1 MRCLLCGSLFAAAVA
16 AAAACATVTYK
27 SDYDPQAAF
36 SELHSYDWLDSADG
50 AGVLAGISPFL
61 ERRIRRAVDQSLAGR
76 NMVLRPDG
84 EVDVLIT
91 AVVITPEGSRVAMCS
106 DPSAPCSVR
115 AVSVYMS
122 FGYPYGYGFP
132 GPWHRRAYPYWA
144 YPWGYAHSYRIGF
157 GYTWIPLQSQP
168 GGRLPGTLI
177 IDVFDGNSEELIWRG
192 WAEGALA
199 GMTESEEQQAYVDQV
214 VERILEDFPPGEGR

>member
-1 MRCLLCGSLFAAAVA
+1 MRNRLPRVLLAAAVA
-16 AAAACATVTYK
+16 ATGACAGVTYK
-27 SDYDPQAAF
+27 SDYDPQATF
-36 SELHSYDWLDSADG
+36 TGLRTYDWLDSADV
-50 AGVLAGISPFL
+50 AEELASISPFL
-61 ERRIRRAVDQSLAGR
+61 DRRIRRAVDQSMTGIG
-76 NMVLRPDG
+76 MVLRPDE

-91 AVVITPEGSRVAMCS
+91 AVVITPEGSHVAACS
-106 DPSAPCSVR
+106 GPLAPCELQ

-132 GPWHRRAYPYWA
+132 GPWHWQGYPYRA
-144 YPWGYAHSYRIGF
+144 YPWGYAYSYRIGF

-177 IDVFDGNSEELIWRG
+177 IDVFDGDSQELIWRG

-199 GMTESEEQQAYVDQV
+199 GMTDSDEQQAYVDQV
-214 VERILEDFPPGEGR
+214 VERILEDFPPAE